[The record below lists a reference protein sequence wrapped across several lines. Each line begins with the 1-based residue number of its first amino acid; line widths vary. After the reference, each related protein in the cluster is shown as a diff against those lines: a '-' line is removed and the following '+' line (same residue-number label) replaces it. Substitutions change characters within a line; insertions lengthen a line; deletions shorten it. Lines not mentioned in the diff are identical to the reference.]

1 MQLIASV
8 LLLVLIL
15 IIFALIV
22 SFELAEEFGFL
33 ICFILLG
40 PSPCS
45 SRRGGRH
52 HIGVWDGGLSKYLA
66 EVKTGAPNLR
76 GFRP

>member
-15 IIFALIV
+15 IVVALIV

-40 PSPCS
+40 PDVFI
-45 SRRGGRH
+45 SRSVS
-52 HIGVWDGGLSKYLA
+52 ID
-66 EVKTGAPNLR
+66 
-76 GFRP
+76 